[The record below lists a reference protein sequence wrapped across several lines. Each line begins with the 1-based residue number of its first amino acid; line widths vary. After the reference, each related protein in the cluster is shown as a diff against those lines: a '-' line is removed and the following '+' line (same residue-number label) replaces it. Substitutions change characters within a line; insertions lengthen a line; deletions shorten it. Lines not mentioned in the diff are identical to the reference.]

1 MTVRAAVLAVAL
13 GAACGSAHPALR
25 DFDDRAGSAEVQ
37 VGGDG
42 FGVYD
47 GERLPLDLIVLRL
60 RWRTRAMDYEAR
72 SRRFVVRLRLADG
85 LAGGDAAARAQQE
98 LFRMIDEL
106 YVMGVHQ
113 VKLL

>member
-1 MTVRAAVLAVAL
+1 MTVRAAVLSVAL

-25 DFDDRAGSAEVQ
+25 DFDDSAGSAEVR
-37 VGGDG
+37 VGDDG

-60 RWRTRAMDYEAR
+60 RWRTRAMEHEAR
-72 SRRFVVRLRLADG
+72 SRRFVVRLRFVDG
-85 LAGGDAAARAQQE
+85 LPAGEASARAQQA